1 MRRCAQTILAS
12 LLTLSLLAQTAPAEP
27 VQLSESPTDLRVFQV
42 RTLASTT
49 GKLVTL
55 DEPGKTKDLP
65 IEATASFAF
74 LERRLP
80 AAGRDALAYRALRDF
95 STAQMKAHIQGEE
108 TGLALPET
116 SSLVVTSG
124 RLQGLESYS
133 LRTLLTR
140 DHIDLLNI
148 PGDTLGLIASLPD
161 TSVDVDSEWLVPQWA
176 AQLLAGIEA
185 VESARV
191 TGRVLSIDGQTARL
205 QLSGTVQG
213 MQEGAKTTVQIQG
226 EVNFS
231 LTGQFLQAARLKYT
245 IESGIGAVSPG
256 VNAEVNV
263 TVTRTPSAEAGRIT
277 DAVVEAIPLE
287 VPERA
292 LQLVFDAPPWNARV
306 RHGRGW
312 YVFHAVLDQP
322 PKVAILRLVEQGSLI
337 CQCNLS
343 PIPDAAP
350 GQHTPVEQYEQD
362 ISTVLGKSLKGITSR
377 QVTPLADG
385 RTLVEVVAQGE
396 VEVNGKDKEGQAAV
410 LQIPMEWRYYIVADR
425 SGRQMSFVF
434 AVEQS
439 LTQQLAGRDRALVES
454 LEFLAPR

>member
-1 MRRCAQTILAS
+1 MRLRTLFVWTMAVVVLSSGRAADADPVTI
-12 LLTLSLLAQTAPAEP
+12 AEP
-27 VQLSESPTDLRVFQV
+27 ATDLRVFQV
-42 RTLASTT
+42 RTLASTS

-55 DEPGKTKDLP
+55 EGAGKTQDLP
-65 IEATASFAF
+65 IEASASFAF
-74 LERRLP
+74 RERRLP
-80 AAGRDALAYRALRDF
+80 PAGRDALAYRAVRDID
-95 STAQMKAHIQGEE
+95 TAQMKATVQGEE

-116 SSLVVTSG
+116 SSLVVTAG
-124 RLQGLESYS
+124 HLHGLESYS

-148 PGDTLGLIASLPD
+148 PGDTLGLIACLPP
-161 TSVDVDSEWLVPQWA
+161 TAVDVDSEWVVPEWA

-191 TGRVLSIDGQTARL
+191 MGKVLSQDGRAARL
-205 QLSGTVQG
+205 QLTGTVTG
-213 MQEGAKTTVQIQG
+213 MQEGAKTKVQLQG
-226 EVNFS
+226 ELTFS
-231 LTGQFLQAARLKYT
+231 LTEQHLQAARIKYA
-245 IESGIGAVSPG
+245 IESGVGAVSPG
-256 VNAEVNV
+256 VKAEVNV

-277 DAVVEAIPLE
+277 DTIVAAIPLE
-287 VPERA
+287 VPESA

-306 RHGRGW
+306 LHGRGW

-350 GQHTPVEQYEQD
+350 GQHTPLEQYEQD
-362 ISTVLGKSLKGITSR
+362 ITKVLGKSLTGVTKR
-377 QVTPLADG
+377 QVSPLADG

-396 VEVNGKDKEGQAAV
+396 VEVTGKDKEGQPTV

-434 AVEQS
+434 AIEQA
-439 LTQQLAGRDRALVES
+439 LAEQLGNRDRALVES
-454 LEFLAPR
+454 LEFLASR